1 MYGDLS
7 LVYEDF
13 SLIKIFPQM
22 MKYGCLLVY

>member
-13 SLIKIFPQM
+13 SLIKSFHQM
-22 MKYGCLLVY
+22 MKYACLFVY